1 MNQITKILLKV
12 ILNRIRNKILPEI
25 SNEQCGFMKGKG
37 TRNAIFILRSLMER
51 VIEVNKKL
59 YICFIDFEKAFNSV
73 KPEDLIKML

>member
-1 MNQITKILLKV
+1 MNHITKILLKV

-51 VIEVNKKL
+51 VPQK
-59 YICFIDFEKAFNSV
+59 
-73 KPEDLIKML
+73 